1 MRDYLTIPEYRS
13 VSREQFFEDLVPAQK
28 PVVIRELS
36 ESWPVVKAAQQSPLA
51 FSNYIA
57 QFYQGQHVKVLLGH
71 PAAQGGFFYTEDME
85 GFNFIEGA
93 ERLDLFLGR
102 LLELADKA
110 VKPTIAVQGLSV
122 SDILPGFSE
131 PNKLDFFEENVA
143 PKLWLGNKVTVPAH
157 YDGSDNLA
165 CVVAGRRRFVLFPPN
180 QVSNLYPGPLDYTP
194 AGAPVSLVS
203 LRNPDFDR
211 YPRFK
216 EALHHAHAAEL
227 SPGDAIFIPMLWWHH
242 VDSLEGV
249 NGLMNYWWN
258 GSIGNP
264 QVKPTPLESLN
275 FALLAMRDLTPEQ
288 RSAWRNLFDHY
299 LFKCGVDPVSYIPES
314 KQGILGKISPKLERQ
329 IKDWFLRLLQ

>member
-1 MRDYLTIPEYRS
+1 MRDYRTIPEYQS
-13 VSREQFFEDLVPAQK
+13 VSREQFFEDIVPAQK
-28 PVVIRELS
+28 PVVIRGLS

-51 FSNYIA
+51 FSKYIA
-57 QFYQGQHVKVLLGH
+57 QFYQGQHVNVLLGH
-71 PAAQGGFFYTEDME
+71 PAAQGRFFYTEDME
-85 GFNFIEGA
+85 GLNFIEGA

-122 SDILPGFSE
+122 RDTLPGLSE
-131 PNKLDFFEENVA
+131 RNKLDFFEENVA

-165 CVVAGRRRFVLFPPN
+165 CVVAGRRRFVLFPPD
-180 QVSNLYPGPLDYTP
+180 QVSNLYPGPLDFTP

-203 LRNPDFDR
+203 LHNPDFDR

-216 EALHHAHAAEL
+216 EALSHAYAAEL
-227 SPGDAIFIPMLWWHH
+227 APGDAIFIPMLWWHH
-242 VDSLEGV
+242 VDSLEEV

-264 QVKPTPLESLN
+264 KVKPTPLESLS
-275 FALLAMRDLTPEQ
+275 FALLAMRDLTPKQ
-288 RSAWRNLFDHY
+288 RRAWRSMFDHY
-299 LFKCGVDPVSYIPES
+299 LFKRGVDPVSYIPES
-314 KQGILGKISPKLERQ
+314 KQGVLGKISPKLERQ
-329 IKDWFLRLLQ
+329 IKDWFLKLLQ